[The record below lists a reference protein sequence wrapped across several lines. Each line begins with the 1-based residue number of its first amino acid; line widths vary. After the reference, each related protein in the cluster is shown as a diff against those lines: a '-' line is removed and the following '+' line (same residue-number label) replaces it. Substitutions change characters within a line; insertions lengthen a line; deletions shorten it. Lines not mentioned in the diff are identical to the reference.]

1 MYVLKVSRATH
12 GIDIP
17 FAFDNHESNPM
28 AGDRPENAQVART
41 ISETFV
47 RFAQDGDPNHP
58 ALPTWSPYTLGKR
71 ATMVFDATSRVE
83 NDPRPAIRKLYA
95 RLYSGS

>member
-1 MYVLKVSRATH
+1 MSDIVVETTTGKVRGLTV
-12 GIDIP
+12 GGVCV
-17 FAFDNHESNPM
+17 FK
-28 AGDRPENAQVART
+28 VART